1 MFQTLNALSAK
12 LGETKYFNGT
22 KPSSLDAFLFG
33 LLAPLL
39 KLPLANDH
47 LKHHLESQPNLCI
60 YLENIASI
68 YMPLSEEQLRES
80 VRNQADFLPNIEK
93 ARKALEN
100 QRNNDRIKK
109 AEKEKVENDS
119 KQNVVIFGIVT
130 VALSIAFAVHAG
142 IIKVSRGRVD
152 EV

>member
-1 MFQTLNALSAK
+1 
-12 LGETKYFNGT
+12 
-22 KPSSLDAFLFG
+22 
-33 LLAPLL
+33 
-39 KLPLANDH
+39 
-47 LKHHLESQPNLCI
+47 
-60 YLENIASI
+60 
-68 YMPLSEEQLRES
+68 MPLSEEQLRES